1 MSNLQGGN
9 DAFQENEIQEILI
22 NERRIIKEKSNRE
35 DKGQNV
41 NVKDAKYQNVLESNL
56 QYHSCKKLILNV
68 DLVVKDYKGQVLI

>member
-22 NERRIIKEKSNRE
+22 NERRIIKEKSNLK
-35 DKGQNV
+35 DKGQNA

-56 QYHSCKKLILNV
+56 QYHTC
-68 DLVVKDYKGQVLI
+68 